1 MTTEI
6 SMGVVDAANF
16 VSSALLISLG
26 VIIVVATI
34 LIINNLFNR
43 YWRPV
48 KVFTYIA
55 AKISAEDAANMEE
68 NRVDRIEPR
77 IEQPKKPMQPQ
88 VVK

>member
-1 MTTEI
+1 MASEI
-6 SMGVVDAANF
+6 TMGVVDAANF

-26 VIIVVATI
+26 LIIIVATI

-43 YWRPV
+43 FWRPV

-55 AKISAEDAANMEE
+55 AKISAEDAAAMEE

-77 IEQPKKPMQPQ
+77 IDQKKPMQPQ
-88 VVK
+88 VAK